1 MVLRASRDAPDVSE
15 SDTAQ
20 SSDPPEGVEEEG
32 DLSPREHVR
41 VMFPT
46 IALAF
51 MLVAAASVAGIGGVV
66 ATGLG
71 GEPIDRPEGFSFS
84 IDGEGDDTAIVV
96 THRDGAVP
104 SVERVV
110 VVDEAGTKVPW
121 TDLRTDEGEARITG
135 RSALACPTQ
144 GATYRVVF
152 EGRAADHTVG
162 AYEVGAPIPASV
174 IERCEAA
181 N

>member
-1 MVLRASRDAPDVSE
+1 MSEPDAAKPD
-15 SDTAQ
+15 
-20 SSDPPEGVEEEG
+20 DPFAEEDEEER
-32 DLSPREHVR
+32 LTVREHIR

-46 IALAF
+46 IAMAF
-51 MLVAAASVAGIGGVV
+51 LLFAAASVAGIGGVV

-71 GEPIDRPEGFSFS
+71 GEPIDRPEAFAFGV
-84 IDGEGDDTAIVV
+84 DATGNDTAIVIQHPGGV
-96 THRDGAVP
+96 VP
-104 SVERVV
+104 SEDRVV

-121 TDLRTDEGEARITG
+121 TDLRTDVGEARITG

-152 EGRAADHTVG
+152 EGRAADHTID
-162 AYEVGAPIPASV
+162 AYEVDAPVPASV
-174 IERCEAA
+174 VERCEAA

>member
-1 MVLRASRDAPDVSE
+1 MAE
-15 SDTAQ
+15 

-51 MLVAAASVAGIGGVV
+51 MLIAAASVAGIGGVV
-66 ATGLG
+66 ATGIG

-84 IDGEGDDTAIVV
+84 VDAEGDDTAIVV
-96 THRDGAVP
+96 AHREGAVP

-144 GATYRVVF
+144 GSTYRVVF

>member
-1 MVLRASRDAPDVSE
+1 MSEPDAVESSE
-15 SDTAQ
+15 
-20 SSDPPEGVEEEG
+20 PPKGVEEEG
-32 DLSPREHVR
+32 RLSPREHVR
-41 VMFPT
+41 VLFPSL
-46 IALAF
+46 ALGF
-51 MLVAAASVAGIGGVV
+51 MLLAAASVAGIGGVV

-71 GEPIDRPEGFSFS
+71 GEPIDRPDGFSFS
-84 IDGEGDDTAIVV
+84 VDADGDDTAIVI
-96 THRDGAVP
+96 THPDGTIP
-104 SVERVV
+104 SEERVV

-121 TDLRTDEGEARITG
+121 ADLRTDVGDARITG

-162 AYEVGAPIPASV
+162 AYEVDAPIPASV
-174 IERCEAA
+174 VQRCEAA

>member
-1 MVLRASRDAPDVSE
+1 MSEPDAVE
-15 SDTAQ
+15 

-32 DLSPREHVR
+32 ELSPREQIR
-41 VMFPT
+41 VSFPT

-51 MLVAAASVAGIGGVV
+51 MLLAAASVAGIGGVV
-66 ATGLG
+66 ATGIG
-71 GEPIDRPEGFSFS
+71 GEPIDRPEGFSFAVV
-84 IDGEGDDTAIVV
+84 GEGDDTAIVV
-96 THRDGAVP
+96 THPDGTVP
-104 SVERVV
+104 SEERVV

-121 TDLRTDEGEARITG
+121 TDLRTDTGEAEITG

-162 AYEVGAPIPASV
+162 AYEVDAPIPASV
-174 IERCEAA
+174 VERCEAA

>member
-1 MVLRASRDAPDVSE
+1 MSDPDTAAPDDAPED
-15 SDTAQ
+15 
-20 SSDPPEGVEEEG
+20 EEEE
-32 DLSPREHVR
+32 DEERLTPREYVR
-41 VMFPT
+41 TKFPT

-51 MLVAAASVAGIGGVV
+51 MLLAAASVAGIGGVV

-71 GEPIDRPEGFSFS
+71 GEPIDRPDGFVFTVDS
-84 IDGEGDDTAIVV
+84 DGNDTAIVIEHPAGV
-96 THRDGAVP
+96 VP
-104 SVERVV
+104 SEERVV

-121 TDLRTDEGEARITG
+121 TDLQTDTGEARITG

-162 AYEVGAPIPASV
+162 AYEVDAPIPASV
-174 IERCEAA
+174 VQRCEAA

>member
-1 MVLRASRDAPDVSE
+1 MSEPDAAASNE
-15 SDTAQ
+15 
-20 SSDPPEGVEEEG
+20 PPEGVEEE
-32 DLSPREHVR
+32 DELSPRQHVR

-46 IALAF
+46 LALAF
-51 MLVAAASVAGIGGVV
+51 MLLAAASVAGIGGVV

-71 GEPIDRPEGFSFS
+71 GEPIDRPEGFSFTV
-84 IDGEGDDTAIVV
+84 DADGDDTAIVI
-96 THRDGAVP
+96 THPDGVVP
-104 SVERVV
+104 SSKRVV
-110 VVDEAGTKVPW
+110 VVDETGTKVPW
-121 TDLRTDEGEARITG
+121 TDLQTDVGEARITG

-162 AYEVGAPIPASV
+162 AYEVDAPVPASV
-174 IERCEAA
+174 VQRCQAA

>member
-1 MVLRASRDAPDVSE
+1 M
-15 SDTAQ
+15 
-20 SSDPPEGVEEEG
+20 SDPDPATTDASPEQEEEAEEEER
-32 DLSPREHVR
+32 LTVREQIR

-46 IALAF
+46 LALAF
-51 MLVAAASVAGIGGVV
+51 MLLAATSVAGIGGVV

-71 GEPIDRPEGFSFS
+71 GEPIDRPEGFAFS
-84 IDGEGDDTAIVV
+84 IDAEGNDTAILIQ
-96 THRDGAVP
+96 HPDGVVP
-104 SVERVV
+104 SEDRVV
-110 VVDEAGTKVPW
+110 VVDEAGTKVAW
-121 TDLRTDEGEARITG
+121 NDLRTDVGEARITG

-162 AYEVGAPIPASV
+162 AYEVDAPVPASV
-174 IERCEAA
+174 VERCEAA

>member
-1 MVLRASRDAPDVSE
+1 MSASPADPDEVDPE
-15 SDTAQ
+15 ELEPGEDDEPLTVRERIRTA
-20 SSDPPEGVEEEG
+20 
-32 DLSPREHVR
+32 
-41 VMFPT
+41 FPT
-46 IALAF
+46 LAMAF
-51 MLVAAASVAGIGGVV
+51 LLLAAASVAGIGGVV

-71 GEPIDRPEGFSFS
+71 GEPIDRPEGFAFS
-84 IDGEGDDTAIVV
+84 LVSTDSDTAIVV
-96 THRDGAVP
+96 SHPDGPIP
-104 SVERVV
+104 SEDRVV

-121 TDLRTDEGEARITG
+121 SSLETADGEARITG

-162 AYEVGAPIPASV
+162 AYEVSAPIPASV
-174 IERCEAA
+174 VQRCEAA